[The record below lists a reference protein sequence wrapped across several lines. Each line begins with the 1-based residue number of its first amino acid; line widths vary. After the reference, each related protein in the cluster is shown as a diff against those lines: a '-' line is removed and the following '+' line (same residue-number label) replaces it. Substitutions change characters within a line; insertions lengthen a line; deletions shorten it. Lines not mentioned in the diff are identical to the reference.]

1 MQLNKVLKGLLI
13 ALPVMA
19 IAACSSNKNA
29 SNDQSGEGMLGA
41 GTGMD
46 GNANGGNMSS
56 EEQARLQMQQLQ
68 QNNIV
73 YFDLDKYDIRSDFAA
88 MLDAHANFLR
98 SNPSYKVTV
107 EGHADER
114 GTPEY
119 NIALGERRANAVKM
133 YLQGKGVSAD
143 QISIVSYGK
152 EKPAVTQLQQQL
164 SDNQSDIDSLR
175 GQIQESQYQLNQV
188 VERQKQILL
197 QIDGLSSGGGAAGAQ
212 TQTSAGDQG
221 AAASG
226 TAPAASSGAPAQT
239 GDANTDYNAAIA
251 LVKDPSRQ
259 DDAMAAFQNFV
270 KKYPDSTYQPN
281 ANYWLGQ
288 LNYNKGKKDDAAYY
302 FASVVKNYPKSPKAS
317 DAMFKVGVIMQDKGD
332 TAKAKAVY
340 QQVVS
345 KFPGTDGAKQAQKRL
360 NALG

>member
-1 MQLNKVLKGLLI
+1 MSSNFRHHLLS
-13 ALPVMA
+13 LSLLVG
-19 IAACSSNKNA
+19 IAAPWAAFAQAPISSVGSGSVEDRVTQLERISNA
-29 SNDQSGEGMLGA
+29 HS
-41 GTGMD
+41 
-46 GNANGGNMSS
+46 
-56 EEQARLQMQQLQ
+56 QL
-68 QNNIV
+68 
-73 YFDLDKYDIRSDFAA
+73 L
-88 MLDAHANFLR
+88 
-98 SNPSYKVTV
+98 
-107 EGHADER
+107 
-114 GTPEY
+114 
-119 NIALGERRANAVKM
+119 
-133 YLQGKGVSAD
+133 
-143 QISIVSYGK
+143 
-152 EKPAVTQLQQQL
+152 TQLQQQL

-197 QIDGLSSGGGAAGAQ
+197 QIDGLSSGGGTTGAQ
-212 TQTSAGDQG
+212 SPSSASEQG
-221 AAASG
+221 AAAS
-226 TAPAASSGAPAQT
+226 APAASSGAPAST

-251 LVKDPSRQ
+251 LVKDASRQ

-288 LNYNKGKKDDAAYY
+288 LNYNKCKKDDAAYY
-302 FASVVKNYPKSPKAS
+302 FASVVKNYPKSPKAP

>member
-1 MQLNKVLKGLLI
+1 MSSNFRHHLLS
-13 ALPVMA
+13 LSLLVG
-19 IAACSSNKNA
+19 IAAPWAAFAQAPISSVGSGSVEDRVTQLERISNA
-29 SNDQSGEGMLGA
+29 HS
-41 GTGMD
+41 
-46 GNANGGNMSS
+46 
-56 EEQARLQMQQLQ
+56 QL
-68 QNNIV
+68 
-73 YFDLDKYDIRSDFAA
+73 L
-88 MLDAHANFLR
+88 
-98 SNPSYKVTV
+98 
-107 EGHADER
+107 
-114 GTPEY
+114 
-119 NIALGERRANAVKM
+119 
-133 YLQGKGVSAD
+133 
-143 QISIVSYGK
+143 
-152 EKPAVTQLQQQL
+152 TQLQQQL
-164 SDNQSDIDSLR
+164 SENQSDIDSLR

-197 QIDGLSSGGGAAGAQ
+197 QIDSLSSGGGAAGAQ
-212 TQTSAGDQG
+212 TQASAGDQSAAATG
-221 AAASG
+221 AA
-226 TAPAASSGAPAQT
+226 APAASSGAPAQT

-251 LVKDPSRQ
+251 LVKEPSRQ

-302 FASVVKNYPKSPKAS
+302 FASVVKNYPKSPKAP